1 MARFQNIDS
10 LSDVGNFENIAFTDN
25 LRIECSLAGAWVSS
39 LLWCIILALMVKVGT
54 LVLVNRAA
62 NKPSG
67 NFTVPGEESIMLKM
81 GIKLGHVCSK
91 MASKDP

>member
-54 LVLVNRAA
+54 VATRAA
-62 NKPSG
+62 HNPSRSV
-67 NFTVPGEESIMLKM
+67 TVPLQGPL
-81 GIKLGHVCSK
+81 L
-91 MASKDP
+91 

>member
-39 LLWCIILALMVKVGT
+39 LLWCIILALMVKVG
-54 LVLVNRAA
+54 
-62 NKPSG
+62 NKPSRRR
-67 NFTVPGEESIMLKM
+67 PE
-81 GIKLGHVCSK
+81 LGPFS
-91 MASKDP
+91 

>member
-1 MARFQNIDS
+1 MFTRFQNIDS

-54 LVLVNRAA
+54 CEVRTTIPREVSQC
-62 NKPSG
+62 PY
-67 NFTVPGEESIMLKM
+67 
-81 GIKLGHVCSK
+81 
-91 MASKDP
+91 

>member
-39 LLWCIILALMVKVGT
+39 LLWCIILALMVKVG
-54 LVLVNRAA
+54 
-62 NKPSG
+62 NKPPRRRPITDG
-67 NFTVPGEESIMLKM
+67 R
-81 GIKLGHVCSK
+81 LGSQR
-91 MASKDP
+91 SF

>member
-39 LLWCIILALMVKVGT
+39 LLWCIILALMVKVST
-54 LVLVNRAA
+54 
-62 NKPSG
+62 
-67 NFTVPGEESIMLKM
+67 
-81 GIKLGHVCSK
+81 GH
-91 MASKDP
+91 